1 LSPRELDVVEL
12 LASGRTNASIAQ
24 ALHISIATVK
34 SHVLKIYEKV
44 GVPNRASLVSLM
56 SEYETH

>member
-1 LSPRELDVVEL
+1 LDVVEL

-44 GVPNRASLVSLM
+44 RVPNRASLVSLM